1 MSAATAATAAPQ
13 RAVAETGGAIASAAA
28 AHLGPQQ
35 YLTFMLGG
43 EVFAIGIL
51 AIREILEYTAPTQV
65 PMMPAYLC
73 GVINLRG
80 AVVPVLDLS
89 IRFGRRGS
97 EPGKRTCIVIIE
109 VAGGDELQQM
119 GLLVDAVNAVVEIA
133 PAQIE
138 PPPSFGTRVRTDFI
152 LGMGMVEARFII
164 LLDVRNL
171 LAADE
176 LEQLADAAGQ
186 QPATAGA

>member
-1 MSAATAATAAPQ
+1 MSAATAASAAPQ
-13 RAVAETGGAIASAAA
+13 RAVAETGAAASAAA
-28 AHLGPQQ
+28 RLGPQQ

-43 EVFAIGIL
+43 EVFAVGIL
-51 AIREILEYTAPTQV
+51 ASREILEYTAPTQV

-80 AVVPVLDLS
+80 AVVPVLDLA
-89 IRFGRRGS
+89 IRFGRPGS

-109 VAGGDELQQM
+109 VAAGDELQQM

-133 PAQIE
+133 PDQIE
-138 PPPSFGTRVRTDFI
+138 PPPAFGTRVRTDFI
-152 LGMGMVEARFII
+152 LGMGMIDTRFII

-171 LAADE
+171 LAAAE
-176 LEQLADAAGQ
+176 LEQLAEAAGQ

>member
-13 RAVAETGGAIASAAA
+13 RPVAETGGAGASAAA

-89 IRFGRRGS
+89 IRFGRPGS
-97 EPGKRTCIVIIE
+97 DPGKRTCIVIIE
-109 VAGGDELQQM
+109 VEAGDELQQM

-138 PPPSFGTRVRTDFI
+138 PPPAFGTRVRTDFI

>member
-13 RAVAETGGAIASAAA
+13 RAVAETGGAVVSAAA
-28 AHLGPQQ
+28 AHHGPQQ

-80 AVVPVLDLS
+80 AVVPVLDLA
-89 IRFGRRGS
+89 IRFGRPGS

-109 VAGGDELQQM
+109 VAAGDELQQM

-138 PPPSFGTRVRTDFI
+138 PPPAFGTRVRTDFI
-152 LGMGMVEARFII
+152 LGMGMVESRFMI

-176 LEQLADAAGQ
+176 LEQLADAAGP

>member
-13 RAVAETGGAIASAAA
+13 RAVAETGGAVASAAA

-80 AVVPVLDLS
+80 AVVPVLDLA
-89 IRFGRRGS
+89 IRFGRPGS

-109 VAGGDELQQM
+109 VAAGDELQQM

-138 PPPSFGTRVRTDFI
+138 PPPAFGTRVRTDFI

-171 LAADE
+171 LAAGE

>member
-13 RAVAETGGAIASAAA
+13 RAVAETGAIASAAA

-51 AIREILEYTAPTQV
+51 AIREILEYTAPAQV
-65 PMMPAYLC
+65 PMMPAYLR

-80 AVVPVLDLS
+80 AVVPVLDLA
-89 IRFGRRGS
+89 IRFGRAGN

-109 VAGGDELQQM
+109 VAAGDELQQM

-133 PAQIE
+133 PSQIE
-138 PPPSFGTRVRTDFI
+138 PPPAFGTRVRTDFI

-176 LEQLADAAGQ
+176 LEQLADAAGG
-186 QPATAGA
+186 QPETAGA

>member
-13 RAVAETGGAIASAAA
+13 RSVAETGGAAASAAA
-28 AHLGPQQ
+28 RLGPQQ
-35 YLTFMLGG
+35 YLTFVLGG

-51 AIREILEYTAPTQV
+51 AIREILEYTAPARV

-80 AVVPVLDLS
+80 AIVPVLDLA
-89 IRFGRRGS
+89 IRFGRPGS

-109 VAGGDELQQM
+109 VAAGDELQQM

-138 PPPSFGTRVRTDFI
+138 PPPAFGARVRTDFI
-152 LGMGMVEARFII
+152 LGIGTVDARFII
-164 LLDVRNL
+164 LLNASHL
-171 LAADE
+171 LAAEE
-176 LEQLADAAGQ
+176 LEQFADAAGQ
-186 QPATAGA
+186 QPAAASA

>member
-1 MSAATAATAAPQ
+1 MSAATAATAATP
-13 RAVAETGGAIASAAA
+13 RSVAETGGAVASAAT

-89 IRFGRRGS
+89 IRFGRPGS
-97 EPGKRTCIVIIE
+97 DPGKRTCIVIIE
-109 VAGGDELQQM
+109 VVAGDELQQM

-138 PPPSFGTRVRTDFI
+138 PPPAFGTRVRTDFI

-171 LAADE
+171 LAAGE

>member
-13 RAVAETGGAIASAAA
+13 RAVAETGAIASAAA

-51 AIREILEYTAPTQV
+51 AIREILEYTAPAQV

-80 AVVPVLDLS
+80 AVVPVLDLA
-89 IRFGRRGS
+89 IRFGRPGS

-133 PAQIE
+133 PGQIE
-138 PPPSFGTRVRTDFI
+138 PPPAFGPRVRTDFI

-171 LAADE
+171 LAAGE

>member
-13 RAVAETGGAIASAAA
+13 RTVAEIAGAAASAVA

-80 AVVPVLDLS
+80 AVVPVLDLA
-89 IRFGRRGS
+89 IRFGRPGS

-109 VAGGDELQQM
+109 VAAGDELQQM

>member
-1 MSAATAATAAPQ
+1 MSAATAATAATP
-13 RAVAETGGAIASAAA
+13 RSVAETGGAVASAAT

-89 IRFGRRGS
+89 IRFGRPGS
-97 EPGKRTCIVIIE
+97 DPGKRTCIVIIE
-109 VAGGDELQQM
+109 VVAGDELQQM

-171 LAADE
+171 LAAGE

>member
-13 RAVAETGGAIASAAA
+13 RTVAEIAGAVASAAA

-80 AVVPVLDLS
+80 AVVPVLDLA
-89 IRFGRRGS
+89 IRFGRPGS

-109 VAGGDELQQM
+109 VAAGDELQQM

-176 LEQLADAAGQ
+176 LEQLADAAGP

>member
-13 RAVAETGGAIASAAA
+13 RAVAETGAVVASAAA
-28 AHLGPQQ
+28 AHTGPQQ

-80 AVVPVLDLS
+80 AVVPVLDLA
-89 IRFGRRGS
+89 IRFGRPGS

-109 VAGGDELQQM
+109 VAAGDELQQM

>member
-13 RAVAETGGAIASAAA
+13 RAVAETGSAVAPAA
-28 AHLGPQQ
+28 GAHLGPQQ

-80 AVVPVLDLS
+80 AVVPVLDLA
-89 IRFGRRGS
+89 IRFGRPGN

-109 VAGGDELQQM
+109 VAAGDELQQM

-138 PPPSFGTRVRTDFI
+138 PPPAFGTRVRTDFI
-152 LGMGMVEARFII
+152 LGMGMIEARFII

-171 LAADE
+171 LAAGE

-186 QPATAGA
+186 PPAAAGA

>member
-1 MSAATAATAAPQ
+1 MSAATAATAATSRP
-13 RAVAETGGAIASAAA
+13 VAETGGAVASAAA

-89 IRFGRRGS
+89 IRFGRPGS
-97 EPGKRTCIVIIE
+97 DPGKRTCIVIIE
-109 VAGGDELQQM
+109 VVAGDELQQM

-138 PPPSFGTRVRTDFI
+138 PPPAFGTRVRTDFI

-171 LAADE
+171 LAAGE

>member
-13 RAVAETGGAIASAAA
+13 RAVAETGGAVASAA

-89 IRFGRRGS
+89 IRFGRPGS
-97 EPGKRTCIVIIE
+97 DPGKRTCIVIIE
-109 VAGGDELQQM
+109 VAAGDELQQM

-138 PPPSFGTRVRTDFI
+138 PPPAFGTRVRTDFI

>member
-1 MSAATAATAAPQ
+1 MSAATAATAAPR
-13 RAVAETGGAIASAAA
+13 RAVAEIAGAVASAAA

-80 AVVPVLDLS
+80 AVVPVLDLA
-89 IRFGRRGS
+89 IRFGRPGS

-138 PPPSFGTRVRTDFI
+138 PPPAFGARVRTDFI
-152 LGMGMVEARFII
+152 LGMGMVEARFMI

-176 LEQLADAAGQ
+176 LEQLAGAAGQ